1 MKKYELLA
9 TDIDGQYRIRAL
21 VDIPVH
27 GVKAGDLG
35 GIANGEHNLS
45 QKHNGWIDETSSVNQ
60 FAYVLDGLVES
71 KSHLYDNVQ
80 LLNGTVSSSILEGSL
95 RASGNLSILNS
106 IIENGELDGDG
117 NIVDSRL
124 KNVTLKGSY
133 VLNTATVLANDSL
146 ICHKKQIWSNVQLSV
161 QSGKMERDLEIRDVK
176 GTLNTFNIFEDAY
189 IEYVLISNRNLNL
202 TIGDS
207 DIREGFSKIAGNS
220 VEEPVTVFA
229 DYLYLLSSRIDGNTE
244 INGHLKMI
252 ESVIQDFAKVHVL
265 GMMENSAITEWAIVE
280 AKGKGYTKLI
290 DMKFAGDS
298 TYTF

>member
-35 GIANGEHNLS
+35 GIVNGEHNLS
-45 QKHNGWIDETSSVNQ
+45 QEHNGWIDETSSVKQ
-60 FAYVLDGLVES
+60 SAFVLEGLVES
-71 KSHLYDNVQ
+71 ESHLYHNVQ
-80 LLNGTVSSSILEGSL
+80 FLKGTVSSSILEGSL
-95 RASGNLSILNS
+95 RVSGNVSILNS
-106 IIENGELDGDG
+106 SIESGELEGDG
-117 NIVDSRL
+117 NIVDSSL

-133 VLNTATVLANDSL
+133 VLNTATVLANHSL
-146 ICHKKQIWSNVQLSV
+146 ICYKKQVWSNVQLSV
-161 QSGKMERDLEIRDVK
+161 QTGKMERDLEIRDVK
-176 GTLNTFNIFEDAY
+176 GTLNTFNIFEDSY
-189 IEYVLISNRNLNL
+189 IEYALISNRNLNL
-202 TIGDS
+202 TIGDA

-220 VEEPVTVFA
+220 VEEPVTIFA

-244 INGHLKMI
+244 IDGHLKMI
-252 ESVIQDFAKVHVL
+252 ESVIQNFAKVHVL

-290 DMKFAGDS
+290 DMEFAGDS